1 MASTASAGPA
11 AGAADVAVAADDS
24 QDTSGTS
31 SLSSG
36 LLPVLDGTW
45 SRLASEQLKAGIAG
59 DDDDDATLRHL
70 RWHWYRP
77 HGRLPP
83 IARHIARKAHR
94 RRPSAIE

>member
-11 AGAADVAVAADDS
+11 AGASDVAVAADDS

-59 DDDDDATLRHL
+59 DDDATLRHL
-70 RWHWYRP
+70 RVC
-77 HGRLPP
+77 GRKGKLCLF
-83 IARHIARKAHR
+83 RHACTRA
-94 RRPSAIE
+94 S